1 MWIALSI
8 IALVL
13 LIVFFTKGPNAVWG
27 GGTLG
32 LLAGIVIAIIGTGFN
47 WQTIYKS
54 IVIGIVIGGAAQLLA
69 LMAEKFRKKSRLF
82 INNKSKDNI
91 EGKYFAKYK
100 DIINQQNIS
109 QLLEYYE
116 RGPTIF
122 EPIRK
127 TLTEQDQDDLY
138 AKIDSSS
145 LLTHQE
151 KFETIIG
158 LMMVFDGLFPSDT
171 IVSRFGKIF
180 GKEFMDTIIQK
191 RNEFKYEI
199 TEKKDIK

>member
-8 IALVL
+8 LALGL

-158 LMMVFDGLFPSDT
+158 LMMVFDGLFPNDT

>member
-158 LMMVFDGLFPSDT
+158 LMMVFDGLFPNDT